1 MPFSSNVFSVKF
13 SGLCRK
19 RELSPRKALKEI
31 FGMDGSNLPKWKNG
45 ESIPKADLIYAVAE
59 YFEVSA
65 DYLLGRETPAKL
77 SAVDNFSSDEYQIVM
92 SLRMAS
98 RRTRGIALASMNAI
112 IQAAGEQGE
121 QIAAEKRSHAD
132 GSDDDQL

>member
-1 MPFSSNVFSVKF
+1 
-13 SGLCRK
+13 
-19 RELSPRKALKEI
+19 
-31 FGMDGSNLPKWKNG
+31 MDGSNLPKWKNG